1 MAIFTGLLSLA
12 GITSLSTFLGTVGT
26 CLLAT
31 NTEEF
36 DMGEYSDR
44 H

>member
-1 MAIFTGLLSLA
+1 MAIFTGLLGLA
-12 GITSLSTFLGTVGT
+12 GITSVGSFFGAVGT

-31 NTEEF
+31 NLEEF
-36 DMGEYSDR
+36 DMGEYIDR